1 VNRQRPALV
10 AVAIAVLV
18 AACQSGSGV
27 LAPIEGTSPSAAP
40 SQAEPS
46 SDATPAAGSPGVD
59 ASPGANRSPGANAS
73 RPPSAVASPTPARSE
88 ATSDTAAPGTPGPSS
103 APATEAPAGKT
114 VVRAYFYLGGGAGSQ
129 GLVPVLREVPATQAV
144 ARAAIQQLIAGPSA
158 AERAASPQISS
169 AVPGGTELLG
179 VAIADRVATVDL
191 SGAFASG
198 GGSASTLIR
207 LAQVTY
213 TLTQFPSVDR
223 VLFKVDGRV
232 ATVFGSE
239 GIVLDG
245 PVARDDYYD
254 YLPAIWVD
262 RPAWRAGLGN
272 PARIT
277 GLANVFEAQF
287 RVAILDGS
295 GATILDESAMATCGT
310 GCWGSFDVTLPYEV
324 PSAQWGTLRVYNR
337 SAKDGS
343 VESQRDYPVW
353 LAP

>member
-1 VNRQRPALV
+1 MNRQRLALTAI
-10 AVAIAVLV
+10 AVAVLV

-27 LAPIEGTSPSAAP
+27 LPPIEGSSAASAAP

-46 SDATPAAGSPGVD
+46 SDATPGGGSAEPTVGV
-59 ASPGANRSPGANAS
+59 SPTATRA
-73 RPPSAVASPTPARSE
+73 PTPAASQPPNRTTLP
-88 ATSDTAAPGTPGPSS
+88 ATPKPSS
-103 APATEAPAGKT
+103 APVSQAPATQAPVGKT

-144 ARAAIQQLIAGPSA
+144 ARAAIEQLIAGPST
-158 AERAASPQISS
+158 AERTASPQISS
-169 AVPGGTELLG
+169 AVPEGTDLLG

-213 TLTQFPSVDR
+213 TLTQFPTVDR

-239 GIVLDG
+239 GIVLNG
-245 PVARDDYYD
+245 PVARDDYHD
-254 YLPAIWVD
+254 FLPAIWVD
-262 RPAWRAGLGN
+262 RPAWRAALGN

-287 RVAILDGS
+287 RVAVLDGA
-295 GATILDESAMATCGT
+295 GATLVDESAMATCGT
-310 GCWGSFDVTLPYEV
+310 GCWGTFDVRLPYDV
-324 PSAQWGTLRVYNR
+324 ASAQWGTLRVYNR

-353 LAP
+353 LSPGG